1 MNYVL
6 NGLSVFKNKTYVA
19 PTVLSFKKCG
29 VNWYRTNR
37 PAFGSKSFTSVSGGL
52 SLKSYEPRKKR
63 KPNKN

>member
-29 VNWYRTNR
+29 VN
-37 PAFGSKSFTSVSGGL
+37 
-52 SLKSYEPRKKR
+52 
-63 KPNKN
+63 